1 MVDAFSSILK
11 LSFEV
16 VSFKIAYLSGYN
28 LYKIL
33 VAHEVF
39 VCYFLVSLQ
48 GLDYPRM
55 RLLSEWE
62 LVDPVAEIVVGSVQV
77 ASQMSVASK
86 DWDRFAWIQDTKTY
100 LVYCTVAYHVSI
112 LIYNGGEPIIQF
124 SNLESFW

>member
-1 MVDAFSSILK
+1 MRSAPVLK

-28 LYKIL
+28 LYEIL

-62 LVDPVAEIVVGSVQV
+62 LIYPVTEIVVWGVQV

-86 DWDRFAWIQDTKTY
+86 DRDRFTWNKRHKSM
-100 LVYCTVAYHVSI
+100 YCTVAYHVSI

>member
-1 MVDAFSSILK
+1 MSGLVSRYPLVK
-11 LSFEV
+11 LSFGV

-28 LYKIL
+28 LYEIL

-48 GLDYPRM
+48 GLDYPRV

-62 LVDPVAEIVVGSVQV
+62 LIDPVAEIVVGRVQV

-86 DWDRFAWIQDTKTY
+86 DRDWFAWNQDTKTY
-100 LVYCTVAYHVSI
+100 LVLHSGLPCI
-112 LIYNGGEPIIQF
+112 LN
-124 SNLESFW
+124 